1 MANKLDNKEIDLI
14 LDNINNWTGCH
25 DITWQALCLKI
36 EAVLGRTISR
46 QALSRHSDIAIAFNK
61 AKGKARERY
70 SSMKIPLTLKSA
82 AEKIDRL
89 ERENK
94 ELVLKN
100 KNLLIMIGQLQM
112 AAYGKKVSVDDLFKN
127 SVN

>member
-25 DITWQALCLKI
+25 DITWQSLCLKI
-36 EAVLGRTISR
+36 ETVLGRTISR
-46 QALSRHSDIAIAFNK
+46 QALSRHSDITIAFNK

-112 AAYGKKVSVDDLFKN
+112 AAYGKKISLDDLFKN

>member
-1 MANKLDNKEIDLI
+1 MANKLYNNEIDLI
-14 LDNINNWTGCH
+14 LDNINNWSDCSA
-25 DITWQALCLKI
+25 ITWQSLCLKV

>member
-1 MANKLDNKEIDLI
+1 MKMANKLDDKEVDLI
-14 LDNINNWTGCH
+14 LDNINNWSSCH
-25 DITWQALCLKI
+25 YITWQSLCLKI
-36 EAVLGRTISR
+36 ETVLGRTISR
-46 QALSRHSDIAIAFNK
+46 QALSRHSDIAVAFNK
-61 AKGKARERY
+61 AKGKAKERY

-89 ERENK
+89 EKENK

-112 AAYGKKVSVDDLFKN
+112 AAYGKRVCIDDLFKK
-127 SVN
+127 

>member
-1 MANKLDNKEIDLI
+1 MANKLDSNEIDLI
-14 LDNINNWTGCH
+14 LDNINNWSDCSA
-25 DITWQALCLKI
+25 ITWQSLCLKI

-70 SSMKIPLTLKSA
+70 ISMKIPLTLKSA

-112 AAYGKKVSVDDLFKN
+112 AAYGKKVSLDDLFKN

>member
-1 MANKLDNKEIDLI
+1 MANKLDSNEIDLI
-14 LDNINNWTGCH
+14 LDNINNWSDCSA
-25 DITWQALCLKI
+25 ITWQSLCLKI

-112 AAYGKKVSVDDLFKN
+112 AAYGKKVSLDDLFKN